1 MMLKF
6 INTDINQIKDDN
18 LKDLITSLMKKKSN
32 ERLSWE
38 EYVNHSFFKNNSESD
53 NIDSYKYEELAHIEI
68 GYQEITNIIIL
79 KNNFVLC
86 REKRNSL

>member
-6 INTDINQIKDDN
+6 IKSDINQSKDDN
-18 LKDLITSLMKKKSN
+18 LKDLIISLINKKSK

-53 NIDSYKYEELAHIEI
+53 HIDSYK
-68 GYQEITNIIIL
+68 
-79 KNNFVLC
+79 
-86 REKRNSL
+86 